1 MKDKIEEII
10 KEALQT
16 KINLDYGICDNITGN
31 PMKDYLLQLGKAGD
45 KAADKIFALFKEE
58 IIAKK
63 DKIVTKLASYNLVM
77 VTAQEIAQDIINIII
92 GEK

>member
-45 KAADKIFALFKEE
+45 KAVVVNKIAPELVIHKQQKERNE
-58 IIAKK
+58 
-63 DKIVTKLASYNLVM
+63 
-77 VTAQEIAQDIINIII
+77 
-92 GEK
+92 